1 LDLRGAAEQFA
12 RLDAGQQRRASAD
25 LTLPPFATVIDRRY
39 NICMKAEM
47 DVETNRKALQI
58 NLDTQK
64 YGTFAEIGAGQEVA
78 RRFFLVGGAAG
89 TIAKTMSAY
98 DMTFSDAIYGPAD
111 RYVSRVRLN
120 TMLDHEY
127 NLLVERLDKKLGNER
142 TFFVFADTVAAR
154 SFKLHNESHGWLGVR
169 FQTEP
174 RGEPSQIII
183 HVRML
188 DEANADQQEALGVI
202 GVNLLY
208 GALYQSQP
216 ERLISSLQENLAPGK
231 IQVDLIK
238 FSGPAFANID
248 NRLMS
253 LQLVSQGLT
262 DAVMFTA
269 DGEMVQ
275 PAEILH
281 KKAILIE
288 RGSFRPVTYATND
301 MLEGARRQFLKQSG
315 CSEKDL
321 VVLMEMTL
329 ENLLSEGQLNHA
341 DFLQRV
347 DILGALGRT
356 VLISKFGEYY
366 KLAGYLSRYTNQMI
380 GLVMGVPSLH
390 EIFDEKYYLNLEGG
404 ILEALGRMFK
414 HGLKLYVYPIID
426 EKTGQLVTAM
436 GTEVAPNLRSLFQYL
451 IDNRYIE
458 EIRDYRKDF
467 LRIYPP
473 AVLAKLKAGDESW
486 EEMVPPEV
494 AQIIKER
501 EFFGYRRAVAA

>member
-1 LDLRGAAEQFA
+1 
-12 RLDAGQQRRASAD
+12 
-25 LTLPPFATVIDRRY
+25 
-39 NICMKAEM
+39 M
-47 DVETNRKALQI
+47 DVGTNRKALQI
-58 NLDTQK
+58 NLDAKK

-78 RRFFLVGGAAG
+78 RRFFTVGGAAG

-98 DMTFSDAIYGPAD
+98 DVTFSDAIYGPTD
-111 RYVSRVRLN
+111 RYVSRKRLW

-127 NLLVERLDKKLGNER
+127 DLLVKRLDAKVGGDR

-154 SFKLHNESHGWLGVR
+154 SFKQHDESHGWLGVR

-188 DEANADQQEALGVI
+188 DESNADQQEALGVI

-208 GALYQSQP
+208 GAFYYSQP
-216 ERLISSLQENLAPGK
+216 ERLISSLQENLAAGR

-238 FSGPAFANID
+238 FSGPSFAKID
-248 NRLMS
+248 NRLIN

-275 PAEILH
+275 PSEILH

-301 MLEGARRQFLKQSG
+301 MLEGARGQFQKEAG
-315 CSEKDL
+315 CSEKDT

-341 DFLQRV
+341 DFLARV

-366 KLAGYLSRYTNQMI
+366 RLAGYLSRYTNRMI
-380 GLVMGVPSLH
+380 GLVMGVPSLI
-390 EIFDEKYYLNLEGG
+390 EILDEKYYLNLEGG

-414 HGLKLYVYPIID
+414 HGLKLYVYPMID
-426 EKTGQLVTAM
+426 ETTGAILSATKVH
-436 GTEVAPNLRSLFQYL
+436 VAPNLRALFQYL
-451 IDNRYIE
+451 IDNCYIE
-458 EIRDYRKDF
+458 EIADYRKDF
-467 LRIYPP
+467 LRIYP
-473 AVLAKLKAGDESW
+473 ATVLAKLKAGDKSW

-501 EFFGYRRAVAA
+501 EFFGYRAAVAA

>member
-1 LDLRGAAEQFA
+1 
-12 RLDAGQQRRASAD
+12 
-25 LTLPPFATVIDRRY
+25 
-39 NICMKAEM
+39 M
-47 DVETNRKALQI
+47 DVGTNRKALQI
-58 NLDTQK
+58 NLDAKK

-78 RRFFLVGGAAG
+78 RRFFTVGGAAG

-98 DMTFSDAIYGPAD
+98 DMTFSDAIYGPTD
-111 RYVSRVRLN
+111 RYVSRKRLW

-127 NLLVERLDKKLGNER
+127 ELLVKRLDAKFGGDR

-154 SFKLHNESHGWLGVR
+154 SFKQHNESHGWLGVR

-188 DEANADQQEALGVI
+188 DESNADQQEALGVI

-208 GALYQSQP
+208 GAFYYSQP
-216 ERLISSLQENLAPGK
+216 ERLISSLQENLAPGR

-238 FSGPAFANID
+238 FSGPSFAKID
-248 NRLMS
+248 NRLIN

-275 PAEILH
+275 PSEILH

-301 MLEGARRQFLKQSG
+301 MLEGARGQFLKESG
-315 CSEKDL
+315 CSEEDT

-341 DFLQRV
+341 DFLARV

-366 KLAGYLSRYTNQMI
+366 RLAGYLSRYTNRMI
-380 GLVMGVPSLH
+380 GLVMGVPSLI
-390 EIFDEKYYLNLEGG
+390 EILDEKYYLNLEGG

-414 HGLKLYVYPIID
+414 HGLKLYVYPMI
-426 EKTGQLVTAM
+426 EETTGAILSATKVH
-436 GTEVAPNLRSLFQYL
+436 VAPNLRALFQYL

-458 EIRDYRKDF
+458 EIADYNPDY

-473 AVLAKLKAGDESW
+473 NAMAKIKAGDVAW
-486 EEMVPPEV
+486 EQMVPPEV
-494 AQIIKER
+494 VQIIKER
-501 EFFGYRRAVAA
+501 EFFGYRRPVAA

>member
-1 LDLRGAAEQFA
+1 MEIGTDE
-12 RLDAGQQRRASAD
+12 
-25 LTLPPFATVIDRRY
+25 
-39 NICMKAEM
+39 
-47 DVETNRKALQI
+47 KALHI
-58 NLDTQK
+58 NLDSAK

-78 RRFFLVGGAAG
+78 RRFFRVGGAAG

-111 RYVSRVRLN
+111 RYVSRVRLQ

-127 NLLVERLDKKLGNER
+127 ALLVERLDRKLGGEK

-154 SFKLHNESHGWLGVR
+154 SFKQHNESHGWLGVR
-169 FQTEP
+169 FQSEKGGP
-174 RGEPSQIII
+174 PSQIII
-183 HVRML
+183 HVRLL
-188 DEANADQQEALGVI
+188 DEANVKQQEALGVI
-202 GVNLLY
+202 GVNLLD
-208 GALYQSQP
+208 GAFYHQEP
-216 ERLISSLQENLAPGK
+216 EKLISSLQENLAPGR
-231 IQVDLIK
+231 IEVDMIK
-238 FSGPAFANID
+238 FSGPAYQGVD

-253 LQLVSQGLT
+253 LQLVSKGLT
-262 DAVMFTA
+262 SAVMFTA
-269 DGEMVQ
+269 DGETVQ
-275 PAEILH
+275 PAEVFH
-281 KKAILIE
+281 KKAILVE

-301 MLEGARRQFLKQSG
+301 MLDGARHVFLKECG

-341 DFLQRV
+341 DFLARV

-366 KLAGYLSRYTNQMI
+366 RLAGYLSRYTDKMI
-380 GLVMGVPSLH
+380 GLVMGVPSLI

-414 HGLKLYVYPIID
+414 GGLKLYVYPIID
-426 EKTGQLVTAM
+426 EKTGKVKTA
-436 GTEVAPNLRSLFQYL
+436 TKVEVAPNLGSLFQYL

-458 EIRDYRKDF
+458 EIADYQKDF

-473 AVLAKLKAGDESW
+473 AVLSKLKTGDESW
-486 EEMVPPEV
+486 EKMVPPEV
-494 AQIIKER
+494 VQIIKER
-501 EFFGYRRAVAA
+501 EFFGYRTAVAA

>member
-1 LDLRGAAEQFA
+1 MN
-12 RLDAGQQRRASAD
+12 
-25 LTLPPFATVIDRRY
+25 P
-39 NICMKAEM
+39 EM
-47 DVETNRKALQI
+47 EIGTNRKAIQI
-58 NLDTQK
+58 NLDAK
-64 YGTFAEIGAGQEVA
+64 MYGTFAEIGAGQEVA
-78 RRFFLVGGAAG
+78 RRFFHVGGAAG

-98 DMTFSDAIYGPAD
+98 DMTFSDAIYGPTG

-127 NLLVERLDKKLGNER
+127 NLLLERLDKKFSAQR
-142 TFFVFADTVAAR
+142 QFFVFADTVAAR
-154 SFKLHNESHGWLGVR
+154 TFKQHNESHGWLGVR
-169 FQTEP
+169 FQTQT

-188 DEANADQQEALGVI
+188 DEANVDQQEALGVI

-208 GALYQSQP
+208 GAFYHKEP
-216 ERLISSLQENLAPGK
+216 EKLISSLQENLAPGR
-231 IQVDLIK
+231 IEVDMIK
-238 FSGPAFANID
+238 FSGPAFAKID

-262 DAVMFTA
+262 NAVMFTA
-269 DGEMVQ
+269 DGETVQ
-275 PAEILH
+275 PAEVFH
-281 KKAILIE
+281 KKAILVE

-301 MLEGARRQFLKQSG
+301 MLDGARGVFLKQCH
-315 CSEKDL
+315 CSEEDL

-341 DFLQRV
+341 DFLARV

-366 KLAGYLSRYTNQMI
+366 RLAGYLSRYTDRMV
-380 GLVMGVPSLH
+380 GLVMGVPSLM

-414 HGLKLYVYPIID
+414 GELKLFVYPMVD
-426 EKTGQLVTAM
+426 EQGGKIVTA
-436 GTEVAPNLRSLFQYL
+436 TQLEVAPNLRSLFQYL
-451 IDNRYIE
+451 IDNRFIE
-458 EIRDYRKDF
+458 EITHFHPEY

-473 AVLAKLKAGDESW
+473 DALAKLQSGDSGW
-486 EEMVPPEV
+486 ERMVPPEV
-494 AQIIKER
+494 VKIIKER
-501 EFFGYRRAVAA
+501 QFFGYRTPVAA

>member
-1 LDLRGAAEQFA
+1 M
-12 RLDAGQQRRASAD
+12 
-25 LTLPPFATVIDRRY
+25 
-39 NICMKAEM
+39 NAEM
-47 DVETNRKALQI
+47 DLGTDKKAFHI
-58 NLDTQK
+58 NLDAKK

-78 RRFFLVGGAAG
+78 RRFFHVGGAAG
-89 TIAKTMSAY
+89 TVAKTMSAY
-98 DMTFSDAIYGPAD
+98 DMTFSDAIYGTAD
-111 RYVSRVRLN
+111 RYVSRGRLQ

-127 NLLVERLDKKLGNER
+127 KLLIERLDEKLGSLR

-154 SFKLHNESHGWLGVR
+154 SFKQHNESHGWLGVR
-169 FQTEP
+169 FQQEP

-188 DEANADQQEALGVI
+188 DQSNVDQQEALGII

-208 GALYQSQP
+208 GAFYYTQP
-216 ERLISSLQENLAPGK
+216 EKIIASLQENIATDRF
-231 IQVDLIK
+231 QVDLIK
-238 FSGPAFANID
+238 FSGPAFAEVD

-275 PAEILH
+275 PADILY
-281 KKAILIE
+281 KKAILVE

-301 MLEGARRQFLKQSG
+301 MLNGARTVFLKECG
-315 CSEKDL
+315 ASEEDL

-329 ENLLSEGQLNHA
+329 ENLLAEGQVNHA
-341 DFLQRV
+341 DFLARV
-347 DILGALGRT
+347 DILRALGRT
-356 VLISKFGEYY
+356 VIISKFGEYFR
-366 KLAGYLSRYTNQMI
+366 LASYLARYTKRMI
-380 GLVMGVPSLH
+380 GLVMGVPSLM

-414 HGLKLYVYPIID
+414 HGLKLYVYPMID
-426 EKTGQLVTAM
+426 EKTGKIKTA
-436 GTEVAPNLRSLFQYL
+436 TQVAVAPNLRSLYQYL
-451 IDNRYIE
+451 IDNRHIE
-458 EIRDYRKDF
+458 EITDYQKDF

-486 EEMVPPEV
+486 EKMVPPEV
-494 AQIIKER
+494 VQIIKER
-501 EFFGYRRAVAA
+501 EFFGYRAAVAA